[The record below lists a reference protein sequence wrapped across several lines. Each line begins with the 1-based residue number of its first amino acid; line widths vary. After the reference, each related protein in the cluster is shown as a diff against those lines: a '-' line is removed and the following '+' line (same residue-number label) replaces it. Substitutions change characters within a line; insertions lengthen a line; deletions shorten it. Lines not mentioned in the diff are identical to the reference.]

1 MTGRR
6 WAILIAI
13 AQFAFIA
20 RQPTLSLQTKRT
32 PFTIPRID
40 ILYPPYGTIFDRTC
54 SQFLKGEEISS
65 EWIAEAGRLRPTLQ
79 QEWQNEGPKYLSVV
93 IEQIG
98 LSFPY
103 QEMQAVLTVCPVN
116 TMSMPLMIN
125 IRSHLSA
132 ARDNPPEGDFAEKV
146 FHELMHHYVEAVHDS
161 SVMRKKYANEP
172 AVVINHLHVMA
183 LEKLALLRLGKSD
196 EMKYL
201 DQLYRTDPSPSY
213 YKRAWEIVNDIEGY
227 EIFVNELKTAPNR

>member
-6 WAILIAI
+6 WAILIVM
-13 AQFAFIA
+13 AQFALIA
-20 RQPTLSLQTKRT
+20 REPTLSLQTKRT
-32 PFTIPRID
+32 SLIPRID

-65 EWIAEAGRLRPTLQ
+65 EWIAEVGRLRPTLQ

-103 QEMQAVLTVCPVN
+103 QEMQAVLTVCPVS

-125 IRSHLSA
+125 VRSHLSA
-132 ARDNPPEGDFAEKV
+132 ARDHPPEGDFAEKV
-146 FHELMHHYVEAVHDS
+146 FHELMHHYVEVVHDD
-161 SVMRKKYANEP
+161 SVLRKKYANEP
-172 AVVINHLHVMA
+172 PVVTNHLHVMA

-227 EIFVNELKTAPNR
+227 DVFVKELKAAPKR